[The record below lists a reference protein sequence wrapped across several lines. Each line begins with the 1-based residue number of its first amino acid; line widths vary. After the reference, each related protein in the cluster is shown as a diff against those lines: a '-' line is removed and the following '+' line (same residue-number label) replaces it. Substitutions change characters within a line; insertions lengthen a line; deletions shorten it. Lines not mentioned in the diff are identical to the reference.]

1 VRIRW
6 RMHLAPYFAGL
17 PASQVTGERVMQYA
31 IKRQNAGAANATINR
46 ELALLKRM
54 YSLASR
60 TGMITS
66 RPYIP
71 RLKELNVRKGF
82 LRDEQY
88 QALAKETA
96 KIGLWLRAMFE
107 VAYTYGTRR
116 SELLNI
122 FVILSC
128 GRSEDSIWMSAQCQI
143 VELRGP
149 ADQVQYACPRAASQT
164 CDDCGA
170 EVCDNHGLKCDLCH
184 HVFCSPCLSFPCRT
198 GTHPQ
203 ARHNSKLPRS

>member
-1 VRIRW
+1 
-6 RMHLAPYFAGL
+6 
-17 PASQVTGERVMQYA
+17 MQYA

-96 KIGLWLRAMFE
+96 KIGLWLRAMF
-107 VAYTYGTRR
+107 
-116 SELLNI
+116 
-122 FVILSC
+122 
-128 GRSEDSIWMSAQCQI
+128 GRSESSDLALLF
-143 VELRGP
+143 V
-149 ADQVQYACPRAASQT
+149 SQ
-164 CDDCGA
+164 
-170 EVCDNHGLKCDLCH
+170 
-184 HVFCSPCLSFPCRT
+184 
-198 GTHPQ
+198 
-203 ARHNSKLPRS
+203 